1 MALVFLSVRWCAPE
15 VILHR
20 QVMRKSDVWS
30 FGIVLIEMFSKGA
43 VPYQG
48 QEQRFHFPNSYV
60 VYEHVT
66 RGVDEPDPSGA
77 ALQYLLLSK
86 ERQFHE
92 SRGREF
98 INFAEIGVE
107 LSIKEHYH
115 YIVCKLLFLT
125 MV

>member
-1 MALVFLSVRWCAPE
+1 MVLYCFALYCIVLSLHCVVFYCIDVRLSVRWCAPE

-60 VYEHVT
+60 V
-66 RGVDEPDPSGA
+66 
-77 ALQYLLLSK
+77 
-86 ERQFHE
+86 
-92 SRGREF
+92 
-98 INFAEIGVE
+98 
-107 LSIKEHYH
+107 
-115 YIVCKLLFLT
+115 
-125 MV
+125 